1 MSFWAQSQDL
11 AQRLP
16 VSFASTTAFSVAE
29 DDEARGS
36 ALPEF
41 ATEAEAE
48 AFTGSQYSR
57 TDVLRTS
64 FR

>member
-1 MSFWAQSQDL
+1 
-11 AQRLP
+11 